1 MMLVDS
7 LRIGDSVLQI
17 KIGRWIALGATV
29 GMVMLGAAG
38 GASGSTS
45 FCASA
50 NPINDNYLC
59 SLNFNPPG
67 KALNSTHTLEDAEN
81 LATATVQT
89 NIFSPCGLT
98 NCPSGGAEQTAC
110 GGTSYGNTIWYDFYP
125 NANGVVSIRTQALFD
140 NVITL
145 YQYNQQSLAPELGTA
160 KCAVSSL
167 GSGQLVASVK
177 KGADYTVQVGAVIN
191 PGEIN
196 VLLDYFPT
204 PPKRLS
210 ASTFLKASTLTNGL
224 DLSSL
229 TVTTARGAKVTVSCG
244 GLCPSVS
251 KTVPRF
257 ASSGSKTLQF
267 PSVNGVRMPAGSKV
281 LIHVTAPHS
290 IGALIQY
297 SITPGN
303 FSKQTFCT
311 EPGSNKPRSKCQ

>member
-17 KIGRWIALGATV
+17 KIGRWIASGATV
-29 GMVMLGAAG
+29 AMLMLGVAG

-45 FCASA
+45 FCAGT

-59 SLNFNPPG
+59 SLNFNAPG
-67 KALNSTHTLEDAEN
+67 KSLNSTDTLEDTEN
-81 LATATVQT
+81 MATATIQN

-98 NCPSGGAEQTAC
+98 SCPSGGAEVTSC
-110 GGTSYGNTIWYDFYP
+110 DGTSYGNTIWYDFYP
-125 NANGVVSIRTQALFD
+125 NAKGLVSIRTQALFD
-140 NVITL
+140 NVITV

-177 KGADYTVQVGAVIN
+177 KGADYTVQVGAISN
-191 PGEIN
+191 PGPIH
-196 VLLDYFPT
+196 VLFDFFKT

-210 ASTFLKASTLTNGL
+210 ATTFLKASTLSNGL

-229 TVTTARGAKVTVSCG
+229 TVSTARGAKVSVSCG
-244 GLCPSVS
+244 GLCRSVS
-251 KTVPRF
+251 KSVPRF
-257 ASSGSKTLQF
+257 GSNTLQF
-267 PSVNGVRMPAGSKV
+267 PSVSGVRMSSGSKL

-290 IGALIQY
+290 IGALVQYTIQ
-297 SITPGN
+297 PGN

>member
-38 GASGSTS
+38 GASGATS
-45 FCASA
+45 FCNSS
-50 NPINDNYLC
+50 NPVNDNYLC
-59 SLNFNPPG
+59 SLNFNAPG
-67 KALNSTHTLEDAEN
+67 SKLNSTHTIEDPGVN

-98 NCPSGGAEQTAC
+98 NCPSGGAEATSC
-110 GGTSYGNTIWYDFYP
+110 DGTSYGNTIWYDFYP
-125 NANGVVSIRTQALFD
+125 NAKGLVSIRTQALFD
-140 NVITL
+140 NVITV
-145 YQYNQQSLAPELGTA
+145 YQYNKQSLALEPGTA

-167 GSGQLVASVK
+167 GSGQLVVPVS
-177 KGADYTVQVGAVIN
+177 KGADYTVQVGAISN
-191 PGEIN
+191 PGPID

-210 ASTFLKASTLTNGL
+210 ATTFLTASTLSNGL
-224 DLSSL
+224 SLKAL
-229 TVTTARGAKVTVSCG
+229 TVTTSRGVKVSVSCG
-244 GLCPSVS
+244 GLCRSVS

-257 ASSGSKTLQF
+257 GSHTLQF
-267 PSVNGVRMPAGSKV
+267 PNLTGVRMPAGSKV

-297 SITPGN
+297 SILPGN

-311 EPGSNKPRSKCQ
+311 EPGSSKPRSKCQ

>member
-29 GMVMLGAAG
+29 GMVMLGAAA

-45 FCASA
+45 FCSSS

-67 KALNSTHTLEDAEN
+67 KPLNSTHTLVDTEN

-98 NCPSGGAEQTAC
+98 MCPSGGAEMTAC
-110 GGTSYGNTIWYDFYP
+110 GGTNFGNTIWYDFYP
-125 NANGVVSIRTQALFD
+125 NAKGVVSIRTQALFD
-140 NVITL
+140 NVIVL
-145 YQYNQQSLAPELGTA
+145 YQYNKQSLAPNLGTA
-160 KCAVSSL
+160 DCAVSSL
-167 GSGQLVASVK
+167 GSGQLVASVN
-177 KGADYTVQVGAVIN
+177 KGVDYTVQVGAISN
-191 PGEIN
+191 PGPIH
-196 VLLDYFPT
+196 VLFDFFKT

-210 ASTFLKASTLTNGL
+210 ATTFLKASTLSNGL

-229 TVTTARGAKVTVSCG
+229 TVSTARGAKVSVSCG
-244 GLCPSVS
+244 GLCRTVS
-251 KTVPRF
+251 KTVARF
-257 ASSGSKTLQF
+257 GSNTLTF
-267 PSVNGVRMPAGSKV
+267 PSVSGVRMPSGSKL

-297 SITPGN
+297 TIQPGN

-311 EPGSNKPRSKCQ
+311 EPGSSKPRTKCQ

>member
-1 MMLVDS
+1 MMLGDS

-17 KIGRWIALGATV
+17 KIGRWIALGA
-29 GMVMLGAAG
+29 MVAFLGLCVAG
-38 GASGSTS
+38 GASGATS
-45 FCASA
+45 FCNSS

-67 KALNSTHTLEDAEN
+67 KALNSTHTLEDTEN
-81 LATATVQT
+81 LATATIQT
-89 NIFSPCGLT
+89 NIFSPCGLA
-98 NCPSGGAEQTAC
+98 NCPSGGAEQTVC
-110 GGTSYGNTIWYDFYP
+110 DGTNYGNTIWYDFYP

-140 NVITL
+140 NVIVV
-145 YQYNQQSLAPELGTA
+145 YQYNKQSLAPELGTA

-177 KGADYTVQVGAVIN
+177 KGADYTVQVGAISN
-191 PGEIN
+191 PGQID

-229 TVTTARGAKVTVSCG
+229 TVTTARGAKVSVSCG

-257 ASSGSKTLQF
+257 ASGGSKTLQF
-267 PSVNGVRMPAGSKV
+267 PSVSGVRMPSGSKL

-290 IGALIQY
+290 IGALVEYTIE
-297 SITPGN
+297 PGN

-311 EPGSNKPRSKCQ
+311 EPGSNTPRSKCQ

>member
-1 MMLVDS
+1 MMVVDS

-17 KIGRWIALGATV
+17 KIGRWIASGA
-29 GMVMLGAAG
+29 MVAMLMLGVAA

-45 FCASA
+45 FCAGT

-59 SLNFNPPG
+59 SLNFNAPG
-67 KALNSTHTLEDAEN
+67 KPLNSTDTLEDTEN
-81 LATATVQT
+81 MATATTQT

-98 NCPSGGAEQTAC
+98 NCPSGGAEVTSC
-110 GGTSYGNTIWYDFYP
+110 DGTSYGNTIWYDFYP
-125 NANGVVSIRTQALFD
+125 NAKGLVSIRTQALFD
-140 NVITL
+140 NVITV

-167 GSGQLVASVK
+167 GSGQLVAPVK
-177 KGADYTVQVGAVIN
+177 KGADYTVQVGAISN
-191 PGEIN
+191 PGPIH
-196 VLLDYFPT
+196 VLFDFFKT

-210 ASTFLKASTLTNGL
+210 ATTFLKASTLSNGL

-229 TVTTARGAKVTVSCG
+229 TVSTARGAKVSVSCG
-244 GLCPSVS
+244 GVCRSIS

-257 ASSGSKTLQF
+257 GSDTLQF
-267 PSVNGVRMPAGSKV
+267 PSVSGVRMSSGSKL

-290 IGALIQY
+290 IGALVQY
-297 SITPGN
+297 TILPGN
-303 FSKQTFCT
+303 FTKQTFCT